1 MELIRKYFPEL
12 SQLQISQFE
21 SLLKIIP
28 AVNEKVNVISRK
40 DVGFLEERHLLHSLS
55 IAKLF
60 RFKSSVSVIDAG
72 TGGGFP
78 GIPLAIMFPDVRFI
92 LVDSVGKKIR
102 MVNEVTDKLEIKNI
116 SAVWTRLENLDSKAD
131 YVVSRAVTSFPN
143 LHRWCSGLIRQGGDS
158 QFPNGLI
165 SLKGGDLRAE
175 LGPFW
180 NQVKIYSIS
189 DLFEESFFLEKKIV
203 FLKI

>member
-1 MELIRKYFPEL
+1 MDLIRKYFPEL
-12 SQLQISQFE
+12 GQLQISQFE
-21 SLLKIIP
+21 SLLQIIP
-28 AVNEKVNVISRK
+28 IVNEKINVISRK

-55 IAKLF
+55 ISKIF
-60 RFKSSVSVIDAG
+60 RFENAESVIDAG

-78 GIPLAIMFPDVRFI
+78 GVPLAIMFPDVRFI

-102 MVNEVTDKLEIKNI
+102 LVNEVAHKLELKNI

-131 YVVSRAVTSFPN
+131 FVVSRAVTSFPN
-143 LHRWCSGLIRQGGDS
+143 LYRLCSGLIRKGGNC

-180 NQVKIYSIS
+180 NQVKVFSIS
-189 DLFEESFFLEKKIV
+189 DWFEESFFLAKKIV